1 MLKNFNEIIAIKAT
15 KFFGSMPTFWVFCI
29 WAFLPLIP
37 FFNNYKEFILYISS
51 GFIQL
56 TALPLIMVGQE
67 ILGRSAEKRAQ
78 LDHEMLKEQYSDIKS
93 MLKEIRELHDH
104 THVLLNDKFNLKK

>member
-1 MLKNFNEIIAIKAT
+1 MFQRLNEKIAIKAT

-29 WAFLPLIP
+29 WAFLPLLP

-78 LDHEMLKEQYSDIKS
+78 SDHEMLQEQYSDIKS
-93 MLKEIRELHDH
+93 LLKEIRELHDH
-104 THVLLNDKFNLKK
+104 THSLINDKLNKS